1 MFARLTTKAKQ
12 REKEKRACDQRPAK
26 QLEVEGHD
34 RIIPPTQACE
44 LLDVGIVAMHAS
56 PALPRYDTHLRNDH
70 DVIRAQWNGPEYLDD
85 GNSHQ
90 AEVQATIG
98 TGDELQLFL
107 SALVERVNGHD

>member
-12 REKEKRACDQRPAK
+12 REKEKRASDQRPAK
-26 QLEVEGHD
+26 QLEVEGRHM
-34 RIIPPTQACE
+34 IIPPNKACD
-44 LLDVGIVAMHAS
+44 LLDVVAMHAS
-56 PALPRYDTHLRNDH
+56 PALPRYETHLRNDH

-90 AEVQATIG
+90 AEIQATIG

-107 SALVERVNGHD
+107 SALV